1 MLALVLQYSLQ
12 NIVHHIRYQ
21 HTTANVC
28 VPAQNWNRHGSV
40 VVHWW
45 TSQFNHT
52 MQSSTQFDI
61 HRPQPCTDLSC
72 SRQDLKLIPYS
83 LEASVVSSSSNML
96 QWCWCLSNVLKS
108 NSLSEN
114 CMKFTFAWQHICVV
128 SNRCCMLN
136 DSLYW
141 RCRLAWPCTA
151 CSLCELCCLL
161 WTPPK
166 HSWQDCQ
173 QTPQQLYHE
182 VSVVTRSRWM
192 CILAP
197 I

>member
-1 MLALVLQYSLQ
+1 MQLGLLVKVGSSCPCTQHLCSLDDCSELLGWLAFQKWVAPTDACIRIAVLPP

-28 VPAQNWNRHGSV
+28 VPAQNWNWHGAE

-61 HRPQPCTDLSC
+61 HRPQPCTVLSC
-72 SRQDLKLIPYS
+72 SWQDLKLIPYS

-114 CMKFTFAWQHICVV
+114 CMKFTFAW
-128 SNRCCMLN
+128 
-136 DSLYW
+136 
-141 RCRLAWPCTA
+141 
-151 CSLCELCCLL
+151 
-161 WTPPK
+161 
-166 HSWQDCQ
+166 
-173 QTPQQLYHE
+173 
-182 VSVVTRSRWM
+182 
-192 CILAP
+192 
-197 I
+197 